1 MEEIILCCLALNF
14 LLSGIESETER
25 SISQCQHPGWG
36 ISNCEH
42 SEDVGVICDA
52 PPTTIS
58 TTTGGQ
64 GSGTTTT
71 GGQGSDE
78 VTIRLVNNVD
88 ETEGRG
94 TIEIEFN
101 GVKGSVCDDDCI
113 EGTFLLEI
121 FRHGSLFT
129 VHCLCLH
136 RYTLIYPQVYVSVR
150 YVHRHSKYN

>member
-1 MEEIILCCLALNF
+1 
-14 LLSGIESETER
+14 GTER

-58 TTTGGQ
+58 
-64 GSGTTTT
+64 TTT

-113 EGTFLLEI
+113 EGRFLLEI
-121 FRHGSLFT
+121 FRHDSLFT
-129 VHCLCLH
+129 VYV
-136 RYTLIYPQVYVSVR
+136 YTGTR
-150 YVHRHSKYN
+150 